1 MNLLIVGAVL
11 IVLGFVVC
19 WVGARMKARGLAEPP
34 SFGSIAAEA
43 LAAMFK
49 AIGKVLSGPTTG
61 DRLEGLGSLS
71 TYLGFLLIVV
81 WAFQQL
87 NPPAA

>member
-1 MNLLIVGAVL
+1 
-11 IVLGFVVC
+11 
-19 WVGARMKARGLAEPP
+19 MKAQGLAEPP

-43 LAAMFK
+43 LAAMLR
-49 AIGKVLSGPTTG
+49 AIGRVLSGPTTG
-61 DRLEGLGSLS
+61 DRVEGLGSLS

-87 NPPAA
+87 NPTGA

>member
-1 MNLLIVGAVL
+1 LNLLIVGVAL

-19 WVGARMKARGLAEPP
+19 WLGARMKAQGLAEPP

-49 AIGKVLSGPTTG
+49 AIGKVLTGPTTG
-61 DRLEGLGSLS
+61 DRLEGAGSLS

-81 WAFQQL
+81 WAYQQL